1 MQRRVVALLI
11 GAAAV
16 LVLVV
21 VLFFRVRSA
30 ANAPAMSPADLVAAS
45 HATHPEGHE
54 SAAAS
59 PPSSPLAPP
68 KPRPPRIGGA
78 HEEASTDDSPAEV
91 GSRASAGARARA
103 RLRREEGEGGDLAQ
117 DLPADTPPEMVEKRR
132 AVSDA
137 YDTGD
142 YETALRNAQE
152 FLRFQAENEYVQ
164 RVAAVSACAIG
175 DEASARVHY
184 QQMSDSNQRIVQVRC
199 RRFGI
204 NF

>member
-21 VLFFRVRSA
+21 VLFFRVRAA
-30 ANAPAMSPADLVAAS
+30 ANTPAVSPADVIATS
-45 HATHPEGHE
+45 HAAPGEP
-54 SAAAS
+54 AATIPPPGPGS
-59 PPSSPLAPP
+59 PAQG
-68 KPRPPRIGGA
+68 RAIRIDGTR
-78 HEEASTDDSPAEV
+78 EEVANTGESPAEV

-103 RLRREEGEGGDLAQ
+103 RLRGDGEGEGGNLPQ
-117 DLPADTPPEMVEKRR
+117 DLPADTPPEMIEKRR

-142 YETALRNAQE
+142 YETAFRSAEE
-152 FLRFQAENEYVQ
+152 FLRFQADNEYVQ

-175 DEASARVHY
+175 DESSARMRF